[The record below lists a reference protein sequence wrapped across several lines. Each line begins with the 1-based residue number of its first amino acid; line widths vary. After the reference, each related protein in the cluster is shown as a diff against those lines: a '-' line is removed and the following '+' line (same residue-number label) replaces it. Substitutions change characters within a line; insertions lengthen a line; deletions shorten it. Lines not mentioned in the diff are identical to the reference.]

1 MKISSLHNFDPVQSQ
16 LSITL
21 HPLMERLLSFNTK
34 WKTPSIP
41 MKQDKLIKFIKFHKL
56 NIYSLN
62 RLHPKNIQKQTLTG
76 GP

>member
-1 MKISSLHNFDPVQSQ
+1 MKVSSLHNFDLVQSQ

-21 HPLMERLLSFNTK
+21 YPLMERLLSFNTK

-41 MKQDKLIKFIKFHKL
+41 MEQDKLIKFIMFRKL
-56 NIYSLN
+56 NICCLN
-62 RLHPKNIQKQTLTG
+62 RLHPKNRQKQTLTG